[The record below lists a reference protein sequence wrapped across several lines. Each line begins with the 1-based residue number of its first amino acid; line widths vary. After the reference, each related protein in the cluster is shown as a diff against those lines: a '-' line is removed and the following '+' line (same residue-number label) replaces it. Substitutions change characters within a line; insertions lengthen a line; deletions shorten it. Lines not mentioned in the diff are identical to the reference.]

1 MATTVTIDDTTVTG
15 SGTAP
20 DAPTGLNA
28 ETEWDGV
35 RLYWVNPSNRDL
47 DYIEIYRSATNDRA
61 TATKVAEIK
70 GNNYLDH
77 DIDTSPG
84 ARYYWIRSRSTTG
97 LPSTSYE
104 PAGATAGVVGTPDAV
119 NLTSVAAGQVLYFD
133 GSQWINTGAVTLS
146 GINSASVVRRNS
158 TGATGGNL
166 IAVVRKERTDGAR
179 TDGQG
184 AWLAF
189 RYNGLESSVSTGYNY
204 AAVQSR
210 YFASGAHQIRLATTT
225 DTAGNFTTQD
235 TVLESDRNRTTI
247 LGALTIK
254 KSTVA
259 GLSSLTPAAGD
270 MVQISNST
278 PAYRLAY
285 YTGSV
290 WNYVSD
296 DSAV

>member
-1 MATTVTIDDTTVTG
+1 MAVITIDDDTVTG
-15 SGTAP
+15 EGTAP
-20 DAPTGLNA
+20 NAPTGLTA

-84 ARYYWIRSRSTTG
+84 PRYYWILSRSTTG

-119 NLTSVAAGQVLYFD
+119 NLTSVSAGQVLFYD
-133 GSQWINTGAVTLS
+133 GTQWVNTNSIALS
-146 GINSASVVRRNS
+146 GPTNPPVIRRNS

-166 IAVVRKERTDGAR
+166 ITVVRKERTDGAR

-184 AWLAF
+184 AWVAF
-189 RYNGLESSVSTGYNY
+189 RYNGLESSVSTGYNF

-210 YFASGAHQIRLATTT
+210 YYASGTHQIRLATTT
-225 DTAGNFTTQD
+225 DTTGAFTTQD
-235 TVLESDRNRTTI
+235 TVLETDRNRTTI
-247 LGALTIK
+247 QGALTIK

-270 MVQISNST
+270 MVQISDST